1 MPSSW
6 IGGVA
11 RPQRAIPGPDLR
23 MGRRC
28 QRRAHGLAILRRAP
42 SAATI
47 ASDHMD
53 VFQFQSFNLPECFI
67 RHHNFLGELSR
78 EVVGMEREFA
88 FKLVDR
94 GQDAKGRRLVT
105 LRSVFPEHHS
115 LRHRDF
121 RLHLE
126 KSSGPADQLFRQDST
141 FFLEPGLAAPDDHN
155 ALSFRSFN
163 FPDRYIRHRD
173 FHLFV
178 EPRDS
183 ANLVP
188 DATFIKTVRID

>member
-1 MPSSW
+1 M
-6 IGGVA
+6 A
-11 RPQRAIPGPDLR
+11 
-23 MGRRC
+23 
-28 QRRAHGLAILRRAP
+28 
-42 SAATI
+42 
-47 ASDHMD
+47 
-53 VFQFQSFNLPECFI
+53 VFQFQSVNFPGFFI

-78 EVVGMEREFA
+78 EVVGMEKEFA

-94 GQDAKGRRLVT
+94 GRDAKGRRLVT

-115 LRHRDF
+115 LRHRDL
-121 RLHLE
+121 RLRLE

-155 ALSFRSFN
+155 AVSFRSFN
-163 FPDRYIRHRD
+163 LQDHYIRHRN

-183 ANLVP
+183 ANLAP

>member
-1 MPSSW
+1 
-6 IGGVA
+6 
-11 RPQRAIPGPDLR
+11 
-23 MGRRC
+23 
-28 QRRAHGLAILRRAP
+28 
-42 SAATI
+42 
-47 ASDHMD
+47 MD
-53 VFQFQSFNLPECFI
+53 VFQFQSFNSPEFFI
-67 RHHNFLGELSR
+67 RHSNFLGELSR
-78 EVVGMEREFA
+78 EVVGREREFA

-94 GQDAKGRRLVT
+94 GRDPKGRRLVT

-126 KSSGPADQLFRQDST
+126 KSSGPADQPFRQDST

-155 ALSFRSFN
+155 AVSFRSFN

-183 ANLVP
+183 ANLAP